1 MDGSARVTEDLRAD
15 PRAANGRKSKATRFE
30 TRKEWCT
37 RLDAEASAELHAC
50 EKAHRFHPHRLRHSA
65 ATLSDYVIGSFNTCR
80 LDMPNT
86 ATVQADGLTPLT
98 SNKVMLTILDGDEAI
113 V

>member
-1 MDGSARVTEDLRAD
+1 
-15 PRAANGRKSKATRFE
+15 
-30 TRKEWCT
+30 
-37 RLDAEASAELHAC
+37 
-50 EKAHRFHPHRLRHSA
+50 LRHSA

-98 SNKVMLTILDGDEAI
+98 SNKVILTILDGDEAI